1 MNIEAKKAQ
10 YERIQRKIESEVG
23 RIEGV
28 MFLIL
33 FVDGFG
39 KSAMA
44 TIDNEEM
51 MNGIPENVRKACRII
66 AEELEAVDG

>member
-1 MNIEAKKAQ
+1 MDIEAKKAQ

-33 FVDGFG
+33 FVEGFG
-39 KSAMA
+39 KSA

>member
-1 MNIEAKKAQ
+1 MNIEAKKEQ

-23 RIEGV
+23 HMEGV

-33 FVDGFG
+33 FVEGFG

-66 AEELEAVDG
+66 ADELEAVDG